1 MNKKEDGLE
10 KLCKI
15 YLDLTEEEKEKLIRL
30 GESLLNSQK
39 MFYDEIS
46 LSEENNNSK
55 KLSWIF

>member
-1 MNKKEDGLE
+1 MNNKENGLE

-39 MFYDEIS
+39 MFSDEIS
-46 LSEENNNSK
+46 LLSDNNKNTEVK
-55 KLSWIF
+55 TV

>member
-55 KLSWIF
+55 KLS